1 MKRSLVG
8 SRLIFPNSLY
18 LYIKE
23 LMLSSKTRSRGNKNF
38 ELFVAAFPDNKVAI
52 KLCESCGF
60 ALTNE
65 DIEDIRDVF

>member
-1 MKRSLVG
+1 
-8 SRLIFPNSLY
+8 